1 MTRDMVF
8 TNKVI
13 IFPCSGHSPSFK
25 GSLCDADL
33 LHFHA
38 GTVGRCLDLAV
49 FFLSVA
55 DVGVMMWEEGAG
67 C

>member
-1 MTRDMVF
+1 MVF

-13 IFPCSGHSPSFK
+13 IFPCPEHSSSLK

-33 LHFHA
+33 PHFHA
-38 GTVGRCLDLAV
+38 GAAGRCLDLAV
-49 FFLSVA
+49 PFISAAF
-55 DVGVMMWEEGAG
+55 VGVMTWEEGAV